1 MKLSFYPAIDVP
13 LFSMMKNFIFL
24 IFFMLIPNISFCQSL
39 WKVEDYKK
47 WDHRNFRQNQS
58 FNEPFSI
65 SNPDYLLLDAALF
78 FITNEE
84 RSKVG
89 IPPMRYHKF
98 LEVAAYNHSF
108 KMATTGFFSHYNSID
123 VSRKSTGD
131 RGKLA
136 GITNPHIAE
145 NIAYNFPKNGSTY
158 MQVAALVIKQWM
170 NSPGHKENILSK
182 SGRQMG
188 VGAYYIDDKIYV
200 TQAFQWFED
209 IIENPSGGTDQL
221 PKQKTITDKTESQN

>member
-1 MKLSFYPAIDVP
+1 MKLSFYQAIDVT
-13 LFSMMKNFIFL
+13 LFSRMKNFNFL
-24 IFFMLIPNISFCQSL
+24 LFFMLIPNISFCQSL

-89 IPPMRYHKF
+89 IPPMRYHKY
-98 LEVAAYNHSF
+98 LEVAAYNHSL

-209 IIENPSGGTDQL
+209 IIENPNGGTDQL
-221 PKQKTITDKTESQN
+221 PKQKIITDKTESQN

>member
-1 MKLSFYPAIDVP
+1 
-13 LFSMMKNFIFL
+13 MKNFLFL
-24 IFFMLIPNISFCQSL
+24 PILLLFVNISFGQSL
-39 WKVEDYKK
+39 WKVEDYEK

-98 LEVAAYNHSF
+98 LEVAAYNHSL

-136 GITNPHIAE
+136 GITNPYIAE
-145 NIAYNFPKNGSTY
+145 NIVYNYNCLENGSTY
-158 MQVAALVIKQWM
+158 MQVAALLIKQWM

-182 SGRQMG
+182 SGSLARNR
-188 VGAYYIDDKIYV
+188 
-200 TQAFQWFED
+200 T
-209 IIENPSGGTDQL
+209 
-221 PKQKTITDKTESQN
+221 

>member
-1 MKLSFYPAIDVP
+1 MKLSFYQAIDVT
-13 LFSMMKNFIFL
+13 LFSRMKNFNFL
-24 IFFMLIPNISFCQSL
+24 LFFMLIPNISFCQSL

-89 IPPMRYHKF
+89 IPPMRYHKY
-98 LEVAAYNHSF
+98 LEVAAYNHSL

-188 VGAYYIDDKIYV
+188 VGAYYIDDKIYA

-209 IIENPSGGTDQL
+209 IIENPNGGTDQL

>member
-1 MKLSFYPAIDVP
+1 MKFSFYPN
-13 LFSMMKNFIFL
+13 LHLKYFSSMKNFLSLIISL
-24 IFFMLIPNISFCQSL
+24 IFVNISFGQSL
-39 WKVEDYKK
+39 WKVEDYEK

-84 RSKVG
+84 RSKAG

-98 LEVAAYNHSF
+98 LEVAAYNHSL

-188 VGAYYIDDKIYV
+188 VGAYYIDNKIYG

-209 IIENPSGGTDQL
+209 IIENPNGGTDQL

>member
-1 MKLSFYPAIDVP
+1 MKLSFYQAIDVT
-13 LFSMMKNFIFL
+13 LFSRMKNFNFL
-24 IFFMLIPNISFCQSL
+24 LFFMLIPNISFCQSL

-89 IPPMRYHKF
+89 IPPMRYHKY
-98 LEVAAYNHSF
+98 LEVAAYNHSL

-188 VGAYYIDDKIYV
+188 VGAYYIDDKIYG

-209 IIENPSGGTDQL
+209 IIENPNGGTDQL
-221 PKQKTITDKTESQN
+221 PKQKTITDKTENQN